1 MDSTWT
7 GFHELLAINPY
18 EMLPKLYAL
27 PDGDRD
33 RRARFDDSQPHTYS
47 VAERAYV
54 GAIHGEPQAVVVS
67 GESGSGKTE
76 TNKHMLAFLRW
87 RSSGACN
94 ASEQAAAERIS
105 SGIEVANR
113 VLETLGNAK
122 TTHNDNS
129 SRFGK
134 YMEVYLRPSGAIGRA
149 VFKCFLLERSR
160 IVRQATGERNFHVFY
175 ALLGGAPQQV
185 IDPLGLSSREGAHV
199 FAPGA
204 AGASASTAFTEL
216 DADLAACGVE
226 LKTEVAALLAAILHL
241 GDIDFN
247 VDGADGNGRARAPSS
262 TAARKRAESGPAHI
276 AGGKSR
282 KALGQAAAH
291 LGVTTAVLE
300 ERLTSRTLSVG
311 KEDVV
316 VPLPPEEAATER
328 DAIAKATYQRLFLL
342 IVLKL
347 RTLLEGDEHSAADT
361 DASRCIGLLDVFG
374 FESLETNSLEQ
385 LCINFANERLH
396 NLFVN
401 HVFAGCPDELLSVLS
416 DAAVVGSIDNAEC
429 VTTISTPPDGIL
441 ELLDHQCRAPRGS
454 EEKFFLAVN
463 RVHSNK
469 ERPYCVS
476 PRLTR
481 TCTHDASS
489 GFIVKHF
496 AGDVM
501 YTSGTWLVIN
511 SARQPAC
518 TPRPSCSQCPCA
530 RPSVR
535 TAWRSGSTHSAQ
547 RGRPFHAR
555 VDDSLQNTRWLTHA
569 TKALTAELFSN
580 QALQT
585 NGREPGKD
593 RPRAQT
599 NATFASVGGRFATDL
614 AALVQQLTE
623 QHISFIR
630 CMKPNLAKQ
639 PRLFDARYVRSRVRA
654 AGSLAALRFTKRLQL
669 LAVVKLST
677 LERLKPFLKGRSGL
691 PAELHRAIEGAS
703 GGEGGKGE
711 EQAAGAYFARQL
723 LLACGLPTSAFRIG
737 GDGLTIASADLRFL
751 SEMQSVGSSVDA
763 KVSEQLVGLIE
774 AATANQKQ
782 SGASTSYTRQK
793 TERETAVSAA
803 RGLAQG
809 AASVVAAGSIRASEG
824 VGVDLSPRPPPV
836 HVAPSASGPTVGMPP
851 PAVPSPVT
859 PVSKISKEL
868 AKEEDMRV
876 EEVEDAATAGDVDD
890 DDDDVEGWRRYTAE
904 LEAAKARAEARAK
917 AGEAAKVAVKF
928 RLTAMEATL
937 RKAKA
942 EIERLR
948 EELSQKDAA
957 LVEKSSQLEWVQEQV
972 TVKDGQLATLRKQ
985 TNSVPATSASA
996 MGAKA
1001 GSSFASAFIRP
1012 PPPSAGS
1019 SAPAPAPAGGAGG
1032 AGMAC
1037 FFAAKARSRAN
1048 IDIAE

>member
-1 MDSTWT
+1 
-7 GFHELLAINPY
+7 
-18 EMLPKLYAL
+18 
-27 PDGDRD
+27 
-33 RRARFDDSQPHTYS
+33 
-47 VAERAYV
+47 
-54 GAIHGEPQAVVVS
+54 
-67 GESGSGKTE
+67 
-76 TNKHMLAFLRW
+76 
-87 RSSGACN
+87 
-94 ASEQAAAERIS
+94 
-105 SGIEVANR
+105 
-113 VLETLGNAK
+113 
-122 TTHNDNS
+122 
-129 SRFGK
+129 
-134 YMEVYLRPSGAIGRA
+134 
-149 VFKCFLLERSR
+149 
-160 IVRQATGERNFHVFY
+160 
-175 ALLGGAPQQV
+175 
-185 IDPLGLSSREGAHV
+185 
-199 FAPGA
+199 
-204 AGASASTAFTEL
+204 
-216 DADLAACGVE
+216 
-226 LKTEVAALLAAILHL
+226 
-241 GDIDFN
+241 
-247 VDGADGNGRARAPSS
+247 
-262 TAARKRAESGPAHI
+262 
-276 AGGKSR
+276 
-282 KALGQAAAH
+282 
-291 LGVTTAVLE
+291 
-300 ERLTSRTLSVG
+300 
-311 KEDVV
+311 
-316 VPLPPEEAATER
+316 
-328 DAIAKATYQRLFLL
+328 
-342 IVLKL
+342 VLKL

-511 SARQPAC
+511 N
-518 TPRPSCSQCPCA
+518 
-530 RPSVR
+530 
-535 TAWRSGSTHSAQ
+535 
-547 RGRPFHAR
+547 
-555 VDDSLQNTRWLTHA
+555 DSLQNTRWLTHA

-774 AATANQKQ
+774 AATANQ
-782 SGASTSYTRQK
+782 
-793 TERETAVSAA
+793 
-803 RGLAQG
+803 
-809 AASVVAAGSIRASEG
+809 
-824 VGVDLSPRPPPV
+824 
-836 HVAPSASGPTVGMPP
+836 
-851 PAVPSPVT
+851 
-859 PVSKISKEL
+859 
-868 AKEEDMRV
+868 
-876 EEVEDAATAGDVDD
+876 
-890 DDDDVEGWRRYTAE
+890 
-904 LEAAKARAEARAK
+904 
-917 AGEAAKVAVKF
+917 
-928 RLTAMEATL
+928 
-937 RKAKA
+937 
-942 EIERLR
+942 
-948 EELSQKDAA
+948 
-957 LVEKSSQLEWVQEQV
+957 
-972 TVKDGQLATLRKQ
+972 
-985 TNSVPATSASA
+985 
-996 MGAKA
+996 
-1001 GSSFASAFIRP
+1001 
-1012 PPPSAGS
+1012 
-1019 SAPAPAPAGGAGG
+1019 
-1032 AGMAC
+1032 
-1037 FFAAKARSRAN
+1037 
-1048 IDIAE
+1048 